1 MRSNIALRLRKSI
14 EREKYDSTQKFSLHA
29 FSIHQAPSPKRTAH
43 QTPIRGKY
51 QILQKRKSFNEQK
64 VNEKTQLLKKIEYF
78 NSVNITLENQ
88 QIKDQDKSM
97 QYRKDNRQKSEDK
110 ILRLG
115 TLTNYMSEE
124 QSKPGD
130 QQERQR
136 KKYSLPILKKRS
148 SPSPQLQDS
157 QTIPPMPII
166 TELTYT
172 KLVPNEIN
180 KVQTKEIKEL
190 PESTERILDLLLLNT
205 CDLKKVFQQQKQ
217 KNKRKIIVQGRIPQ
231 DFFNILKQF

>member
-1 MRSNIALRLRKSI
+1 MRSNIALRLRKSV
-14 EREKYDSTQKFSLHA
+14 EKEKYDSTQKLSLHA
-29 FSIHQAPSPKRTAH
+29 FSIHQGSSPKRINY

-64 VNEKTQLLKKIEYF
+64 LNDKNELLKKIEYF
-78 NSVNITLENQ
+78 NSVNITLESQ

-97 QYRKDNRQKSEDK
+97 QYRRDNRQKSEDK

-124 QSKPGD
+124 QQKPGD
-130 QQERQR
+130 QQERQS

-148 SPSPQLQDS
+148 SPSPQFQDS

-166 TELTYT
+166 TELNYT
-172 KLVPNEIN
+172 KIASNEIN
-180 KVQTKEIKEL
+180 KVQNKEIKEL

>member
-110 ILRLG
+110 ILVYDIFR
-115 TLTNYMSEE
+115 EE

-172 KLVPNEIN
+172 KLAPNEIN

>member
-29 FSIHQAPSPKRTAH
+29 FSIHQPRSPKRTNY

-51 QILQKRKSFNEQK
+51 QIVQKRKSLNEQK
-64 VNEKTQLLKKIEYF
+64 LNEKTQLLKKIEYF
-78 NSVNITLENQ
+78 NSVNISLESQ
-88 QIKDQDKSM
+88 QIKDQNKSM
-97 QYRKDNRQKSEDK
+97 QYRRDNRQKSEDK

-130 QQERQR
+130 QQQRQSN
-136 KKYSLPILKKRS
+136 KYSLPILKKRS
-148 SPSPQLQDS
+148 SPSPQFQDS
-157 QTIPPMPII
+157 QTIPHMPII
-166 TELTYT
+166 TELNQT
-172 KLVPNEIN
+172 KIIPNEIN
-180 KVQTKEIKEL
+180 KVQNKQIKEL

-231 DFFNILKQF
+231 DFFNILKQL